1 MTIWRVRFA
10 YGISKATDTHSEYV
24 IRIAFQRE
32 QLLGER
38 ASILRYTYDASLCY
52 HLTHR
57 INKRPNLSQ
66 GERLSVICP

>member
-1 MTIWRVRFA
+1 MTIWRMRSA
-10 YGISKATDTHSEYV
+10 YGISKATDTHSDYV

-38 ASILRYTYDASLCY
+38 ASILRYTYDARLCY
-52 HLTHR
+52 HLTHG
-57 INKRPNLSQ
+57 IKRPNLSH